1 MHRSMEAN
9 LLPRRSSD
17 GDAVMAS
24 NTPNTGDQFRPPR
37 WAQII
42 VYALSVVKSLVDLAA
57 GVTRWF

>member
-1 MHRSMEAN
+1 
-9 LLPRRSSD
+9 
-17 GDAVMAS
+17 MAS